1 MNLNADLAVLSACET
16 GRGQAGAGEGLIGM
30 TWAFFVAGCPAT
42 VASQWK
48 VEAGSTSR
56 LMLAFHRGLRAGRTP
71 AEALRLAALGQL
83 ARPDLRHPFHWAAF
97 VAVGDADVPGAAGDT
112 PGPP

>member
-1 MNLNADLAVLSACET
+1 MLSACET

-48 VEAGSTSR
+48 VEAASTTR
-56 LMLAFHRGLRAGRTP
+56 LMLAFHRELLARHTA
-71 AEALRLAALGQL
+71 AEALRLAALAQL
-83 ARPDLRHPFHWAAF
+83 RRPSERHPFYWAGF
-97 VAVGDADVPGAAGDT
+97 VAMGDAGLQT
-112 PGPP
+112 R